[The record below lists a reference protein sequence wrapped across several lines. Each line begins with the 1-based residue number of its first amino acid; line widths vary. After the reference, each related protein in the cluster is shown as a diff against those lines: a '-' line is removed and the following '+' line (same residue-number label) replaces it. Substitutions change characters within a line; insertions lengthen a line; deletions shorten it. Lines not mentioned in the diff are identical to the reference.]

1 MKMENQETKFMQIHR
16 QTPHTQG
23 MTSHIVNKGIGVKKK
38 KKNLKKKLLKEQF

>member
-1 MKMENQETKFMQIHR
+1 MKMENQETKFMQIHK

-38 KKNLKKKLLKEQF
+38 KKKLKKKLLKQQF